1 MLVEGTVN
9 IQIILTHNAFNI
21 ELCILP
27 LRTYLAPYLYIY
39 LGFVAKGNDILY
51 ADRKIHLN
59 TTCIL
64 LRKIF
69 AKLYKGIY
77 LIQLYFRPLISSSF
91 SLANVGLGF
100 LLFLNTSQ
108 TFLGDLNMTN
118 SLLE

>member
-1 MLVEGTVN
+1 MTSPILLGRKTINQSINQSINLMLVEGTVN

-51 ADRKIHLN
+51 ADRIIHLN

-77 LIQLYFRPLISSSF
+77 LIPLYFRSF
-91 SLANVGLGF
+91 LVHSHWR
-100 LLFLNTSQ
+100 
-108 TFLGDLNMTN
+108 M
-118 SLLE
+118 